1 MSQEIWLVRHGET
14 EWSASGAHTG
24 RTDIPLNEH
33 GRERARQLRDVF
45 RNRRFA
51 LVLTSPLSRATETC
65 SLAGLADQAVVDPN
79 LQEWDY
85 GIFEGRKTAD
95 IRKDVPGW
103 TIWTASVE
111 GGESLAAVGTRAERV
126 IERASNAPGDA
137 VLFAHGHIFRILTAR
152 WLGLPPDA
160 GRLFGM
166 DTATL
171 NILGY
176 EREQRV
182 IRLWNRGDWTC
193 DRDDLLAR
201 KKL

>member
-1 MSQEIWLVRHGET
+1 VSQEIWLIRHGET

-24 RTDIPLNEH
+24 RTDIPLNER
-33 GRERARQLRDVF
+33 GRERARQLCAVF
-45 RNRRFA
+45 RDRAFS
-51 LVLTSPLSRATETC
+51 LVLTSPLQRATETC
-65 SLAGLADQAVVDPN
+65 SLAGLADRAIIDPD

-85 GIFEGRKTAD
+85 GIFEGRKTSD
-95 IRKDVPGW
+95 IRKEIPQW

-111 GGESLAAVGTRAERV
+111 NGESLAEVGARAERV
-126 IERASNAPGDA
+126 IERISKAAGDV

-152 WLGLPPDA
+152 WIGLPPEG

-166 DTATL
+166 DTATV

-182 IRLWNRGDWTC
+182 IRLWNRGEWNCET
-193 DRDDLLAR
+193 ANP
-201 KKL
+201 

>member
-1 MSQEIWLVRHGET
+1 MSSSQKIWLVRHGET

-24 RTDIPLNEH
+24 RTDIPLNEV

-45 RNRRFA
+45 RGRTFS
-51 LVLTSPLSRATETC
+51 LVLTSPLRRATETC
-65 SLAGLADQAVVDPN
+65 SLAGFDDQAVIDPD

-95 IRKDVPGW
+95 IRKDCPEW
-103 TIWTASVE
+103 TIWTANVDK
-111 GGESLAAVGTRAERV
+111 GESLSEVGARADVVIQRV
-126 IERASNAPGDA
+126 SATVGDA
-137 VLFAHGHIFRILTAR
+137 ILFAHGHIFRILTAR
-152 WLGLPPDA
+152 WLGLPPEA

-182 IRLWNRGDWTC
+182 IRLWNFGESFC
-193 DRDDLLAR
+193 DRLNR
-201 KKL
+201 

>member
-1 MSQEIWLVRHGET
+1 MSASQEIWLVRHGET

-24 RTDIPLNEH
+24 RTDIPLNEV

-45 RNRRFA
+45 RGRTFS
-51 LVLTSPLSRATETC
+51 LVLTSPLRRATETC
-65 SLAGLADQAVVDPN
+65 SLAGFDEQAVVDPD

-95 IRKDVPGW
+95 IRKDCPGW
-103 TIWTASVE
+103 TIWAANVDK
-111 GGESLAAVGTRAERV
+111 GESLTEVGARADGV
-126 IERASNAPGDA
+126 IQKVTVIAGDA
-137 VLFAHGHIFRILTAR
+137 ILFAHGHIFRILTAR

-182 IRLWNRGDWTC
+182 IRLWNFRESFCG
-193 DRDDLLAR
+193 RSNR
-201 KKL
+201 

>member
-1 MSQEIWLVRHGET
+1 MSASKEIWLVRHGET

-24 RTDIPLNEH
+24 RTDIPLNEA

-45 RNRRFA
+45 HGRTFSLA
-51 LVLTSPLSRATETC
+51 LTSPLSRATETC
-65 SLAGLADQAVVDPN
+65 SLAGFDDQAVIEPD

-95 IRKDVPGW
+95 IRKDCPGW
-103 TIWTASVE
+103 TIWTATVDK
-111 GGESLAAVGTRAERV
+111 GESLAEVGARADRV
-126 IERASNAPGDA
+126 IERVSAAVGDV

-182 IRLWNRGDWTC
+182 IRLWNFGDSFC
-193 DRDDLLAR
+193 GRLNR
-201 KKL
+201 

>member
-1 MSQEIWLVRHGET
+1 MSASQEIWLVRHGET

-24 RTDIPLNEH
+24 RTDIPLNEV

-45 RNRRFA
+45 RGRTFS
-51 LVLTSPLSRATETC
+51 LVLTSPLRRATETC
-65 SLAGLADQAVVDPN
+65 SLAGFDDKAVIDPD

-85 GIFEGRKTAD
+85 GIFEGRKTTD
-95 IRKDVPGW
+95 IRKDCPGW
-103 TIWTASVE
+103 TIWTATVDK
-111 GGESLAAVGTRAERV
+111 GESLSEVGARADRV
-126 IERASNAPGDA
+126 IERVSATVGDG

-152 WLGLPPDA
+152 WLGLPPEA

-182 IRLWNRGDWTC
+182 IRLWNFRESFCG
-193 DRDDLLAR
+193 RSNR
-201 KKL
+201 